1 MSSVF
6 ERRRGG
12 IPLLQLLSTT
22 IRVTKE
28 ETVLQRRIDM
38 KKVLAK
44 WLVSVII
51 LPAVMI
57 ALRKRINE
65 FIDEHL

>member
-1 MSSVF
+1 
-6 ERRRGG
+6 
-12 IPLLQLLSTT
+12 
-22 IRVTKE
+22 
-28 ETVLQRRIDM
+28 M

-44 WLVSVII
+44 WVVSVII

>member
-1 MSSVF
+1 
-6 ERRRGG
+6 
-12 IPLLQLLSTT
+12 
-22 IRVTKE
+22 
-28 ETVLQRRIDM
+28 M
-38 KKVLAK
+38 KKTLAK
-44 WLVSVII
+44 WFIGAIV